1 MTNRIE
7 LSKAGP
13 NQVIG
18 VERVV
23 PSAPGNNRETLKA
36 TLNHIQAHA
45 QNKDLVAVKAESDR
59 ILRFPDKF
67 SSKEPDP
74 DEPNPRGIH
83 LQGHGIPGKMY
94 LNDNSKRI
102 RVVTGDVVAEVM
114 MRIWDSPRI
123 GNSREKTS
131 ALFFRASLSHEKGD
145 LKDAAWCYRNALR
158 ILREY
163 PWLDPQGTFELVTL
177 FELAKILDETHVT
190 VDAEF
195 FYLQATRVAQRTF
208 GRNNENIYK
217 FINCLGVLYES
228 LGLLQDAMGMYQR
241 SMAGRL
247 LLLGDAHYDSAMST
261 QELAT
266 VHMRLDDFESA
277 RVLYEKA
284 LPGFE
289 RSQGPTG
296 QFAMNVSANLCE
308 VYRKLGRLQEL
319 KYLSDRMIPRAAA
332 SLGPAHIITGAAVR
346 RYIEVFGLQNL
357 PEEVSRLI
365 EYYKQSYAYD
375 RNEVARWS
383 LVPLGG
389 YGG

>member
-1 MTNRIE
+1 MTYRIE

-18 VERVV
+18 VERAV
-23 PSAPGNNRETLKA
+23 PSASENNREALKA
-36 TLNHIQAHA
+36 LLNHIQAHA
-45 QNKDLVAVKAESDR
+45 QNKDLIAVKAESDR
-59 ILRFPDKF
+59 ILRFPDKL

-74 DEPNPRGIH
+74 DEPSPRGIH

-94 LNDNSKRI
+94 LNDKSKRI
-102 RVVTGDVVAEVM
+102 RVVTGDVVAEIM

-131 ALFFRASLSHEKGD
+131 ALLFRASLSHEKGD

-163 PWLDPQGTFELVTL
+163 PWLDPEGTFELVTL
-177 FELAKILDETHVT
+177 FELAKILDEMHVA

-228 LGLLQDAMGMYQR
+228 LNLLQDAMGMYQR

-247 LLLGDAHYDSAMST
+247 LLLGDGHYDSAMST

-289 RSQGPTG
+289 RSEGPTG

-308 VYRKLGRLQEL
+308 VYRKLGRIQEL

-332 SLGPAHIITGAAVR
+332 SLGPTHIITGAAVR
-346 RYIEVFGLQNL
+346 RYIEVFGVRNL

-365 EYYKQSYAYD
+365 EFYKQSSAYD